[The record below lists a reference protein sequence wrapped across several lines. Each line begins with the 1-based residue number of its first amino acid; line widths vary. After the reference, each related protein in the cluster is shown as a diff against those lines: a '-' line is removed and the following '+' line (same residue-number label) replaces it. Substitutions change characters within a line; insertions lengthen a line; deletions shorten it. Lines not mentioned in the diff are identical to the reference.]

1 MILAIWLLLTL
12 APFGFA
18 WVLFGRR
25 TLREWWRDVSDQWVI
40 GVRAIRMGTTF
51 PNFMWE
57 IAYQIDVWANVAYAD
72 FLAVHFTKGE
82 LIHPFGRLGQTISFV
97 LGGAKKQGSLTAFGV
112 ALCWILNAIDPNH
125 VEKAFLYMN

>member
-40 GVRAIRMGTTF
+40 GVRAIVAGTPF
-51 PNFMWE
+51 PNRMWE

-72 FLAVHFTKGE
+72 FLTVHFTKGE
-82 LIHPFGRLGQTISFV
+82 LKYPFGKLGQTISYV
-97 LGGAKKQGSLTAFGV
+97 LGGAKKKGALSVFGR
-112 ALCWILNAIDPNH
+112 ALCWILNTIDPMH
-125 VEKAFLYMN
+125 VENAFFKMY